1 MKPEVPKL
9 PRRPLGQTG
18 LLASCLG
25 LGTVKFGRNTAVKY
39 PRSFDLPDTA
49 SMRRLL
55 DLARELGINLLDTA
69 PAYGSSEER
78 LGQVLDDRHDWIL
91 CSKTGEEFENGA
103 SRFDFSAAHTRFS
116 VERSLRRLRTDYL
129 DMVMVHSDGNDRQII
144 EQSDCIE
151 TLQRCRESGLI
162 RSIGFSG
169 KTAAGGLLAL
179 EYCEAV
185 MVSYNPSQTGEEA
198 VINSAGEMGKA
209 VLIKKALNSGHLST
223 LENPVERAMSFIFSH
238 PAVTS
243 VISGTLNPKHLQQN
257 AAAVRAALDAEQS
270 DSD

>member
-1 MKPEVPKL
+1 MKPEIPKL
-9 PRRPLGQTG
+9 PRRPLGHTG

-39 PRSFDLPDTA
+39 PRRFDLPDTA

-78 LGQVLDDRHDWIL
+78 LGQVLEDRQNWIL
-91 CSKTGEEFENGA
+91 CSKTGEEFKSGV

-116 VERSLRRLRTDYL
+116 VERSLKRLRTDYL

-144 EQSDCIE
+144 EHSDCLE
-151 TLQRCRESGLI
+151 ALQRCREAGLI

-169 KTAAGGLLAL
+169 KTVAGGLLAL
-179 EYCEAV
+179 KYCEAV
-185 MVSYNPSQTGEEA
+185 MVSYNPSQTVEET
-198 VINSAGEMGKA
+198 VIDGAGEMGKG
-209 VLIKKALNSGHLST
+209 VLIKKALNSGHLSKQ
-223 LENPVERAMSFIFSH
+223 ENPVERAMSFIFSH

-243 VISGTLNPKHLQQN
+243 VISGTLNPEHLQQN
-257 AAAVRAALDAEQS
+257 AVAVCAALDVEQGGS
-270 DSD
+270 D